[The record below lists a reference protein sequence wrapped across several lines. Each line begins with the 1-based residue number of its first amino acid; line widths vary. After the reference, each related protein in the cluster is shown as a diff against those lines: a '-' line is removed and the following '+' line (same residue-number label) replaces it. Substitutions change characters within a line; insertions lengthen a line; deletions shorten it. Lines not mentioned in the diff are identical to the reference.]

1 MFSLLFVFNNLSI
14 AAGCKKAEFH
24 SVGLYRGTIERL
36 QVVDGTFYLSPS
48 FIEKGLINFICR
60 HYYQQ
65 SLMLIVQPCPESHHN
80 EEVAVWTI
88 CAG

>member
-1 MFSLLFVFNNLSI
+1 MDLSTTVPILLSADVQVWQSNNKENTFVQ
-14 AAGCKKAEFH
+14 GKTE
-24 SVGLYRGTIERL
+24 
-36 QVVDGTFYLSPS
+36 VDGTFYLSPS
-48 FIEKGLINFICR
+48 FIEKGLINFICS